1 MEGDSQSL
9 NITSQPQ
16 VTSSQPQL
24 PSPFPPQLEMGA
36 TPDMQT
42 LFQML
47 MTLTT
52 ELQQARTEIA
62 NLKEQLNV
70 KQQQQLSPAP
80 PINLE
85 DDFPALPVSKYQSA
99 PWHQPQKVL
108 SLAQIVSKN
117 QEKREATAARFF
129 QVPSTTQGFQ
139 YLYLP
144 TKARI
149 PLGKLRTTF
158 KKLGVNNGRLLD
170 LHYPDR
176 NIVAVLVHNDYAP
189 ELTELLSKK
198 GVKLNTTF
206 DPCAASVLKDPKYA
220 TDTLEQRQQIAQQI
234 HNQRIQ
240 KALVHIRG
248 PAKFAVARF
257 FAHKSWI
264 TKTQLDEVLATDH
277 YFAHSKNPDT
287 EDIFHGGGRPPYY
300 EFPMSGVPLRI
311 SLFNATGLP
320 KQSIYPLINIA
331 QNSSLL
337 FITETWLLPPN
348 KYSLPSWRQFHTYGF
363 PVNSYNLHRG
373 QLGLAL
379 LVNPEFKLPI
389 HHINHANPLLAK
401 FTLSIIINS
410 KLLIH
415 CLYLPPS
422 LESAEVWEILSLL
435 PLDYPTTNKTIICG
449 DFNSRT
455 GELVGDSR
463 WNTSGR
469 IFHNWMEAH
478 NLILWNQHLAFGQ
491 PTSYTYHGTSII
503 DYFLSNTEL
512 DNPGLVIE
520 DEISLNSNHTF
531 MTLSFNL
538 PPSYISH
545 NLSTEIH
552 RPHWNLKKLKKSDFK
567 GRYGSAFKNGTTSL
581 VAQSDD
587 DTEETMLTDK
597 DVASN
602 YIEQYSSAL
611 CQAIYDSLDE
621 ICGKKNT
628 NVDVF

>member
-1 MEGDSQSL
+1 MTAVRGTYNKSSQRIPLTDDQLETLAKGFIEHRKTVPCPHCKIPTVFRTKGKSKATNHEKEHEYICTVCSRIMHADDMLALVTCWYDMEEDSQL
-9 NITSQPQ
+9 PAIASQPQ
-16 VTSSQPQL
+16 VTSTQPQL

-42 LFQML
+42 LFQMH

-62 NLKEQLNV
+62 NLKEQLNG
-70 KQQQQLSPAP
+70 KQQHQPHPVSP
-80 PINLE
+80 ITLE

-117 QEKREATAARFF
+117 QEKREATAAR
-129 QVPSTTQGFQ
+129 S
-139 YLYLP
+139 YS
-144 TKARI
+144 
-149 PLGKLRTTF
+149 LGKLRTTF

-189 ELTELLSKK
+189 ELTELLTKK
-198 GVKLNTTF
+198 GVKFNTTF

-220 TDTLEQRQQIAQQI
+220 TDSLEQRQQIAQQL
-234 HNQRIQ
+234 HNQRVQ

-248 PAKFAVARF
+248 PAKFAVAGF

-264 TKTQLDEVLATDH
+264 TKTQLDEVLATDP
-277 YFAHSKNPDT
+277 YFAHSKDPET
-287 EDIFHGGGRPPYY
+287 EDILSLKTMPPLVLLNPAWRRTTPYY
-300 EFPMSGVPLRI
+300 EFSMSGVPLRI
-311 SLFNATGLP
+311 SLFHATGLP
-320 KQSIYPLINIA
+320 KQYIYPLINIA

-337 FITETWLLPPN
+337 FITETWLLSPN
-348 KYSLPSWRQFHTYGF
+348 KYSLPSWKQFHSYDV

-379 LVNPEFKLPI
+379 LVNPDFKLPI
-389 HHINHANPLLAK
+389 HHINHVNPLLAK
-401 FTLSIIINS
+401 FTLSIIINF

-422 LESAEVWEILSLL
+422 LESAQVSEILSLL

-449 DFNSRT
+449 DFNSRI

-469 IFHNWMEAH
+469 IFRNWMEAH
-478 NLILWNQHLAFGQ
+478 NLILWNQYLAFGQ
-491 PTSYTYHGTSII
+491 PTSYTYHGTI
-503 DYFLSNTEL
+503 
-512 DNPGLVIE
+512 IE
-520 DEISLNSNHTF
+520 DE
-531 MTLSFNL
+531 LSFEL
-538 PPSYISH
+538 
-545 NLSTEIH
+545 
-552 RPHWNLKKLKKSDFK
+552 
-567 GRYGSAFKNGTTSL
+567 
-581 VAQSDD
+581 
-587 DTEETMLTDK
+587 
-597 DVASN
+597 
-602 YIEQYSSAL
+602 
-611 CQAIYDSLDE
+611 
-621 ICGKKNT
+621 
-628 NVDVF
+628 